1 MDLAFLAQ
9 IVHHS
14 KRIGSLYMYLKPQI
28 ILDFLSKVWTD
39 LPLLSAIKLESTEY
53 GINETKLD
61 AIPLPSLRSIC
72 VGCIPIALP
81 WQNCQN
87 IIYFTIDG
95 IPDKCI
101 TMEDI

>member
-39 LPLLSAIKLESTEY
+39 LALLSTIELESTEY

-61 AIPLPSLRSIC
+61 VIPLPSLQSIYIS
-72 VGCIPIALP
+72 CIPIALP
-81 WQNCQN
+81 WRNCQN
-87 IIYFTIDG
+87 IIYFAIHE

-101 TMEDI
+101 TM